1 MQRGPAGT
9 ERLEIAMRELRIQS
23 SAPSPCVLV
32 RMEEDAAG
40 KSACWPLATAQRGSR
55 AEALVRYVEY
65 CASPLLA
72 GSDTPGA
79 LTHLLQILLAQR
91 REIILSS
98 NSNEFGLTGSFRRAT
113 AR

>member
-1 MQRGPAGT
+1 
-9 ERLEIAMRELRIQS
+9 
-23 SAPSPCVLV
+23 
-32 RMEEDAAG
+32 MEEDAAG

-98 NSNEFGLTGSFRRAT
+98 NSNELVRRVLSVALPPTSGALCSAHEFEAT
-113 AR
+113 AFSCERP